1 MKTLQELYSEITAN
15 DELKKAFAEAAKDNK
30 IVEFAKEHGV
40 ETSVDEIKTFL
51 EAQAKNEKELSPDDL
66 ETAAGGKRIRPGA
79 SYHERIKHCHGDV
92 NGPLHQW
99 VKTGHEERWLFW
111 AWTRGYD
118 LFTCTLCGETKE
130 ERV

>member
-51 EAQAKNEKELSPDDL
+51 EAQAKNEKELSPEEL
-66 ETAAGGKRIRPGA
+66 ENAAGVPVTAAQGLKSVFPYLA
-79 SYHERIKHCHGDV
+79 
-92 NGPLHQW
+92 L
-99 VKTGHEERWLFW
+99 
-111 AWTRGYD
+111 A
-118 LFTCTLCGETKE
+118 
-130 ERV
+130 